1 MIHNNAFNSN
11 NLRNFLLNL
20 NNYKKLS
27 TMDLSWNK
35 IGSHSHVFK
44 NFALN
49 LNNNDSLHH
58 LDISHNHIKKAEI
71 E

>member
-1 MIHNNAFNSN
+1 
-11 NLRNFLLNL
+11 
-20 NNYKKLS
+20 
-27 TMDLSWNK
+27 MDLSWNK